1 MRILFVARAEYAR
14 GMQPETG
21 FNARLQ
27 SGRSAPPLS
36 ASKKR
41 AASWIEHAAEFA
53 AHTDCPFRAFGGA
66 SMPCEKNE
74 TAIKPLQVFCRGFL
88 LPTRRILRYVRRRL
102 GEAKTVPSLTS
113 FQGFRAKSFQNQI
126 RNPNPPHLF
135 FPQFP
140 IISRFQTH
148 LSNIRQKP
156 EIFRK
161 QKSPAARKP
170 RNR

>member
-1 MRILFVARAEYAR
+1 
-14 GMQPETG
+14 MQPETG

-41 AASWIEHAAEFA
+41 SASWIQHAAEFA
-53 AHTDCPFRAFGGA
+53 AHTDCPFRAFGGT

-102 GEAKTVPSLTS
+102 GEAKAVPNLTS

-126 RNPNPPHLF
+126 LNPNLPRPICFSRNFPSFPASKPIFQISDKSRKSSANKKAPP
-135 FPQFP
+135 PE
-140 IISRFQTH
+140 SRGAVE
-148 LSNIRQKP
+148 IRTTRTAKY
-156 EIFRK
+156 
-161 QKSPAARKP
+161 
-170 RNR
+170 